1 LERVEAARTAAEHE
15 RERLAAQVAEKAVFE
30 EEVQSLRLE
39 LHRARERHEQAQEQA
54 NRLLERAQALLPQVE
69 ESRAKFAETEQK
81 HLDQIRSLETVI
93 AQQTP
98 AGAACD
104 PEEQTAAWQALREGQ
119 AARIEELEAQLAAA
133 KTEARQAARSR
144 DEVIEKLDQ
153 RTAAHASLEIEM
165 EGIREQTD
173 ERLREMEALRHEA
186 AAQVAAA
193 NAQAGDIEREYAR
206 VRAAVDWS
214 RQTSHVVVAGLRS
227 LHQQLAEMA
236 QEVGQLTERLI
247 KLAEA
252 DRAAM
257 DERPTYQP
265 PSRALDPEAPE
276 AMSLE
281 EPVGFQPSSSE
292 S

>member
-1 LERVEAARTAAEHE
+1 
-15 RERLAAQVAEKAVFE
+15 
-30 EEVQSLRLE
+30 
-39 LHRARERHEQAQEQA
+39 
-54 NRLLERAQALLPQVE
+54 LLERAQAVLTHVE

-81 HLDQIRSLETVI
+81 HLDQIRSLEAVI
-93 AQQTP
+93 TQQQTP
-98 AGAACD
+98 AGGACS
-104 PEEQTAAWQALREGQ
+104 PEEQTVPWRAVRDGQ
-119 AARIEELEAQLAAA
+119 AARLEELEAQLAAA
-133 KTEARQAARSR
+133 KAEARQAARSR

-153 RTAAHASLEIEM
+153 LTAAHASLGIEM

-193 NAQAGDIEREYAR
+193 NAQAGDIERENAR
-206 VRAAVDWS
+206 LRAAMDWS
-214 RQTSHVVVAGLRS
+214 HQTSHVVVAGLQS

-247 KLAEA
+247 KLAQA
-252 DRAAM
+252 DHAVM
-257 DERPTYQP
+257 DERSTYQSS
-265 PSRALDPEAPE
+265 SRSAEPESPE
-276 AMSLE
+276 AMSLQ